1 MNSRTFFMIHGAI
14 AIFFAAGLVMIPRGV
29 AHIYG
34 ISAGPEAALGF
45 RYFGVALL
53 GVGLIFWLAKDTKDV
68 EARNAILG
76 GAGIANQVG
85 LLVSLYGTT
94 SGVMNILGWSVV
106 IIYAG
111 LIAGCIHFDSSL
123 LRSRGL
129 R

>member
-1 MNSRTFFMIHGAI
+1 MSSRTFFMIHGAV
-14 AIFFAAGLVMIPRGV
+14 AIFFAIGFLFIPRVV
-29 AHIYG
+29 AHVYG
-34 ISAGPEAALGF
+34 ISAGPEAALAF

-53 GVGLIFWLAKDTKDV
+53 GVGLIFWLAKDTKDT

-94 SGVMNILGWSVV
+94 SGVMNALGWSVV
-106 IIYAG
+106 IIYAA
-111 LIAGCIHFDSSL
+111 LIAGCLHFDSRL